1 MPEAGAGKGLSTR
14 PAGWPAAS
22 AAGPPAAPPGGSKPA
37 SPTAIQAV
45 WPAPLSRR
53 SLLGGSAVLALPA
66 LPLLGGCKAV
76 EPAKADTSALPV
88 LVAAITAEQDLVA
101 RYEAARSAHAD
112 LAWLLD
118 PVLAHHR
125 SHLDVL
131 RRHYVPGSGRR
142 AGEGGRI
149 PASAQVTAPEG
160 GPGAVLADLR
170 RAETGAAARL
180 TAAVAKADAGLA
192 QVLASIGA
200 CEAGHA
206 EALGRAT

>member
-14 PAGWPAAS
+14 PAASSTAPSGVS
-22 AAGPPAAPPGGSKPA
+22 AAP
-37 SPTAIQAV
+37 
-45 WPAPLSRR
+45 SRR
-53 SLLGGSAVLALPA
+53 ALLGGSAALALPV
-66 LPLLGGCKAV
+66 LPLLGGCRAV
-76 EPAKADTSALPV
+76 EPAKADTTALPV

-125 SHLDVL
+125 SHLSVL
-131 RRHYVPGSGRR
+131 RRHYLPGSGKW
-142 AGEGGRI
+142 AGNGGKI
-149 PASAQVTAPEG
+149 PASPQVAAPSG
-160 GPGAVLADLR
+160 GVRAMLADLR
-170 RAETGAAARL
+170 QAETGAAARL
-180 TAAVAKADAGLA
+180 TAAVAKVDAGLA

-206 EALGRAT
+206 EALGRAS

>member
-1 MPEAGAGKGLSTR
+1 MP
-14 PAGWPAAS
+14 
-22 AAGPPAAPPGGSKPA
+22 
-37 SPTAIQAV
+37 
-45 WPAPLSRR
+45 RR
-53 SLLGGSAVLALPA
+53 SVLGGSAVLALPA

-101 RYEAARSAHAD
+101 RYEAARSAHGD

-142 AGEGGRI
+142 AGEGGKI
-149 PASAQVTAPEG
+149 PASPQVKAPEG
-160 GPGAVLADLR
+160 GVGAVLADLR
-170 RAETGAAARL
+170 QAETGAAARL
-180 TAAVAKADAGLA
+180 VAAVAKADAGLA

-206 EALGRAT
+206 EALGRAS